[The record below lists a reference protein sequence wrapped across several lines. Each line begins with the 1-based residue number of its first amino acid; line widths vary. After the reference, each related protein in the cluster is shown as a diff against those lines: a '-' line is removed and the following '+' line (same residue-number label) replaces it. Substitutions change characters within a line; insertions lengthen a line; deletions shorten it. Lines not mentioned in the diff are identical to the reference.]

1 MPHGQNSFLW
11 SHQMQGKHGNE
22 VQLLEQELEEAGSV
36 DSRGQAG
43 AMQQGPSSPGTALLQ
58 QDQGEVLTGTG
69 DPFSTAFLNS
79 PEEEEGVEGPGL
91 PRSRFCEPTGTGAGS
106 GSSAP
111 CLGT

>member
-58 QDQGEVLTGTG
+58 QDQGEVSLDSMEIKPIILKGNQ
-69 DPFSTAFLNS
+69 P
-79 PEEEEGVEGPGL
+79 
-91 PRSRFCEPTGTGAGS
+91 
-106 GSSAP
+106 
-111 CLGT
+111 